1 MLLTGLYS
9 VCLASLL
16 IGCTTIN
23 KQDACVAAQTAYSV
37 YLAVINADGQPS
49 KDQILAAQSAAAV
62 LQSQCGWTPP
72 AAQKGM
78 RAKPGVRVDGNMVPI
93 ILPPK

>member
-1 MLLTGLYS
+1 MKPLLAIIAA
-9 VCLASLL
+9 LALA
-16 IGCTTIN
+16 GCTTFN
-23 KQDACVAAQTAYSV
+23 KQDACTAAQSAYSV
-37 YLAVINADGQPS
+37 YLAVINADGKPS
-49 KDQILAAQSAAAV
+49 QDQILAAKAAAAV

>member
-1 MLLTGLYS
+1 MKPFLALLAAL
-9 VCLASLL
+9 VLA
-16 IGCTTIN
+16 GCTTFQ

-37 YLAVINADGQPS
+37 YLAVINADGKPS
-49 KDQILAAQSAAAV
+49 QDQIVAAQAAAAV

-72 AAQKGM
+72 EAQKGM